1 MEEEKDSMSEVIGA
15 DELTVLEDD
24 ITIEMIEAYING
36 HKDAKKQ
43 LGFDDE
49 EFDIDL
55 LDLDHALNLVI
66 DGRTY
71 VQRIRDGSDPLLV
84 EDTERHRMYN
94 TGMHDAAKGVPGVM
108 KTWHTMEDDRVRD
121 THFFLDGVSVPYDE
135 MFYCFDGDYGRFP
148 GDFTTA
154 ENNCN
159 CRCYLTLSRV

>member
-1 MEEEKDSMSEVIGA
+1 MSEVIGA

-49 EFDIDL
+49 AFDIDL

-121 THFFLDGVSVPYDE
+121 THYYLEGITIPIDAEFVT
-135 MFYCFDGDYGRFP
+135 FDNDRCLYP
-148 GDFTTA
+148 GGFTLA

-159 CRCYLTLSRV
+159 CRCVLTLSWG